1 MAKPAAVSNNTNI
14 LIVFLA
20 LNKVHC
26 RAPHIEN
33 LPLQGVAFHEAH
45 MGTVCACA
53 VLPTEMVRMCSA
65 LSSELEESHGV
76 FVVIYKTACTD
87 FSLK

>member
-45 MGTVCACA
+45 MGQYAHA
-53 VLPTEMVRMCSA
+53 QYYLWNVRMCSA

-76 FVVIYKTACTD
+76 FVVQTFHK
-87 FSLK
+87 